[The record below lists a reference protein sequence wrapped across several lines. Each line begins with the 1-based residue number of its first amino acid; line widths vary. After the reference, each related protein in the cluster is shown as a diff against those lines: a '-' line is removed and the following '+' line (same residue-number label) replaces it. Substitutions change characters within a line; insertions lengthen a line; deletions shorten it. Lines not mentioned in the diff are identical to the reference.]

1 MAPRAYT
8 RRKIS
13 AVLGVGLASGLAGC
27 FDGLSDSDSDSD
39 PETTAASPTRN
50 ETTMHR
56 TATEGTTTVSTTEPT
71 TVEPT
76 TADETTTAATTTT
89 ADKSTTTATTT
100 TTTDGKPVKTDDP
113 YATNQ
118 DGNAAVRVA
127 HMSPGA
133 PKVDISVDGT
143 TVITR
148 LAFGQVSP
156 YFVLEPGSHHVSVSP
171 SGLPT
176 TVFSETVQVGPK
188 TYSIVAVG
196 EMEGGNHP
204 LAFRQFGDVVDPLS
218 PAKTRIRLV
227 HAVPDAEQLDVTMP
241 TRGDSL
247 FESVDYGTQSSYAHP
262 SAGQVR
268 LEIRRGTRANNGGV
282 MGTFDVNLPGG
293 AVLTAFA
300 NGYRS
305 PENAPADAP
314 FGLRV
319 VIDARS

>member
-27 FDGLSDSDSDSD
+27 FDGLSDSDS
-39 PETTAASPTRN
+39 ETTAASPTRN
-50 ETTMHR
+50 ETTTIR
-56 TATEGTTTVSTTEPT
+56 TATEGTTTATTTDPT

-76 TADETTTAATTTT
+76 TADETTTAATTTS
-89 ADKSTTTATTT
+89 ADEPTTTATTT
-100 TTTDGKPVKTDDP
+100 TAGKPVKTDDP

-176 TVFSETVQVGPK
+176 TVFSETVQVGPN

-196 EMEGGNHP
+196 EMEGGNRP

-227 HAVPDAEQLDVTMP
+227 HAVPDAEQLDVTIP
-241 TRGDSL
+241 NRGDSL
-247 FESVDYGTQSSYAHP
+247 FEGVDYGTQSSYAHP
-262 SAGQVR
+262 SAGEVR
-268 LEIRRGTRANNGGV
+268 LEIRRATRANNGGV
-282 MGTFDVNLPGG
+282 MGTFDVDLPGG
-293 AVLTAFA
+293 AVVTAFA